1 MAKRNRTTKYSLGG
15 LLILLAFFLYY
26 SCNPERSDPKPETF
40 DNDGYV
46 PKPKKTETKPG
57 KKKKKAVQRYLTVFQ
72 GKVTAI
78 KDGDT
83 FEVLYDGQPE
93 RVRLAGIDCPE
104 KSQPFGNNAKQY
116 ASALCFGKMVTVTS
130 TGKRDRYG
138 RVVGEIV
145 TDDGVNVNQMLV
157 KEGLAWHY
165 RQYSDDEQ
173 FADLERTARLQRK
186 GLWADN
192 EPVAPWDWRRHK
204 REKNRKKAI

>member
-1 MAKRNRTTKYSLGG
+1 MPRRRSKAKYTVGG
-15 LLILLAFFLYY
+15 LLILLAFCFYHFFN
-26 SCNPERSDPKPETF
+26 SNTVEPKPEVF
-40 DNDGYV
+40 DNEGYV
-46 PKPKKTETKPG
+46 PEAKKPEKRKKRL
-57 KKKKKAVQRYLTVFQ
+57 QNRHLTTFV
-72 GKVTAI
+72 GKVTGI

-104 KSQPFGNNAKQY
+104 KSQPFGNNAKHY

-145 TDDGVNVNQMLV
+145 TDDGVNVNQVLV

-165 RQYSDDEQ
+165 RQYSDDKQ
-173 FADLERTARLQRK
+173 LADFERTARVQQK
-186 GLWADN
+186 GLWADK

-204 REKNRKKAI
+204 REMNRKKAM